1 MMDSPGEGPGE
12 DYTAVFRRILG
23 RLASEQERARD
34 EGAAA
39 GGLYDELM
47 EMPGAEREPAIRGSE
62 SFSSLALAGRLL
74 DAGLEVRRED
84 AEAGLELSRLA
95 LAVAKRLA
103 PDRYAPGLVADLRAR
118 CWACLGDGWAK
129 ADPTGARRAFRR
141 ARRHLLRGSGDPL
154 AEAEVLCLEA
164 QLLEPAAAAG
174 AAVGGPTRFQ

>member
-1 MMDSPGEGPGE
+1 MVDSPGEEPAE
-12 DYTAVFRRILG
+12 DYAAVFRRILG

-39 GGLYDELM
+39 AVLYDELM
-47 EMPGAEREPAIRGSE
+47 AMPRAEREAAIRGIE
-62 SFSSLALAGRLL
+62 RFSSLALAGRLL

-84 AEAGLELSRLA
+84 ADAGLELSRLA

-103 PDRYAPGLVADLRAR
+103 PGRYAPGLVADLRAR
-118 CWACLGDGWAK
+118 CWACLGDGWAR

-141 ARRHLLRGSGDPL
+141 ARRHLLHGSGDPL

-164 QLLEPAAAAG
+164 RLLDPVGAAG
-174 AAVGGPTRFQ
+174 GAVGGPARFH

>member
-1 MMDSPGEGPGE
+1 VDSPGEGPRE
-12 DYTAVFRRILG
+12 DHTAVFRRILG

-39 GGLYDELM
+39 AGLYGELM
-47 EMPGAEREPAIRGSE
+47 AMPRAEREPEIGGSE
-62 SFSSLALAGRLL
+62 RFSSLALAGRLL

-84 AEAGLELSRLA
+84 AEAGLKLSRLA

-103 PDRYAPGLVADLRAR
+103 AGRYAPGLVADLRAR

-141 ARRHLLRGSGDPL
+141 ARRHLQHGSGDPL
-154 AEAEVLCLEA
+154 AKAEVRCLEA
-164 QLLEPAAAAG
+164 RLLDPAAAAG
-174 AAVGGPTRFQ
+174 AAVGEPARFH